1 LIMPVTE
8 TQKQNAI
15 DAVNALCASQEEYET
30 SHKDAGNNYAHLV
43 GESWCNQKTL
53 DMVQSFNEEK
63 LKTYDISHSFL
74 SPRILE
80 PQWQVLGI
88 DKRWKDI
95 EPDTL
100 ADMALESFDMVPGSI
115 WGPYGN
121 DCIALDSFAVS
132 GIGVSLDHL
141 GIDAIT
147 MDLIRES
154 CDAYISGNDY
164 AYITTDAVWY
174 AVVNVE
180 ALNIEIE
187 QYIDSVE
194 D

>member
-1 LIMPVTE
+1 MPVTE

-187 QYIDSVE
+187 QYIDSME

>member
-1 LIMPVTE
+1 MPVTE

-15 DAVNALCASQEEYET
+15 DAVNALCAAQEEYET
-30 SHKDAGNNYAHLV
+30 SHQDSGNNYAHLV

-187 QYIDSVE
+187 QYIDSME